1 MSPTFKLMGGL
12 GNQLFIYTAA
22 LYYANLWG
30 RQVAIDPQ
38 FVAGT
43 PRGGRHHVLTS
54 SLHNLNI
61 DPLVAISP
69 GWTNGKNAVLD
80 ILADVSLKLSSY
92 DDGLFFTHNDCGG
105 FGNTVSPRS
114 VYVRG
119 YFQSSF
125 FLESLKRKRGWA
137 SPTPKRLSSEAKNLA
152 SRISAEDGVALHVRR
167 GDYKNQ
173 ANAFGE
179 LNLSYYERA
188 LEEIEQRQGELKK
201 VFIFS
206 DEPSYVEEVLIPKL
220 KRLKRMEVVK
230 PLTSSDQDL
239 YAMSHASSFV
249 LANSSFSW
257 WAASLN
263 SDNRNVTA
271 IYPKPWFR
279 KSVFSES
286 LFPKSWIPVDADWL
300 GN

>member
-22 LYYANLWG
+22 LYYAKLWG

-43 PRGGRHHVLTS
+43 ARGGRHHVLTS

-61 DPLVAISP
+61 DPLVALSP
-69 GWTNGKNAVLD
+69 RWTNGKNAVLD

-92 DDGLFFTHNDCGG
+92 EDGLFFTHNDCGG
-105 FGNTVSPRS
+105 FANTVSPRS

-119 YFQSSF
+119 YFQSYF
-125 FLESLKRKRGWA
+125 FLESLKRKGGWA
-137 SPTPKRLSSEAKNLA
+137 SPTPKRMSSEAKNLA

-167 GDYKNQ
+167 GDYKSQ
-173 ANAFGE
+173 ANSFGE
-179 LNLSYYERA
+179 LNVSYYERA

-206 DEPSYVEEVLIPKL
+206 DEPSYVDEVLIPKL
-220 KRLKRMEVVK
+220 KRLKSMEVVK

-249 LANSSFSW
+249 LANSSG
-257 WAASLN
+257 LL
-263 SDNRNVTA
+263 T
-271 IYPKPWFR
+271 
-279 KSVFSES
+279 
-286 LFPKSWIPVDADWL
+286 
-300 GN
+300 